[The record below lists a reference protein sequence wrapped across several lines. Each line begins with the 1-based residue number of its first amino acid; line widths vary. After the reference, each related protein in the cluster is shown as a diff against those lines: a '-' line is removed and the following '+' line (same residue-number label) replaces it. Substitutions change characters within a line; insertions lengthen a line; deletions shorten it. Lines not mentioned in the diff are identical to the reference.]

1 MLYDRCI
8 RQMIL
13 LITKLMENT
22 NQTIDKQVNYLII
35 YSNYL
40 SNNTMDIGS
49 INLPRKCQITSSN
62 SNATSL
68 EILIESNNNLQT
80 RRITS
85 SSRCL
90 RSPPC
95 SYRYLPNEQPSTLT
109 LQF

>member
-1 MLYDRCI
+1 
-8 RQMIL
+8 
-13 LITKLMENT
+13 
-22 NQTIDKQVNYLII
+22 
-35 YSNYL
+35 
-40 SNNTMDIGS
+40 MDIGS